1 MSLDLAKNKAVKG
14 ETVRAKRR
22 IKSLAKK
29 EAALVR
35 GFKELKQLQ
44 DNKKMKYLTLD
55 RMIKIEAAT
64 HDQKTTIAL

>member
-44 DNKKMKYLTLD
+44 DN
-55 RMIKIEAAT
+55 
-64 HDQKTTIAL
+64 